1 MKLRKVVITGGAGF
15 IGSHLADELITDNQ
29 VTIID
34 DLSTGTLNNI
44 SDIIANKNIKFI
56 RESILNLELL
66 ESIFQD
72 TDFVF
77 HLAAIPSVIRSI
89 NDPIATNE
97 ANITG
102 TLDVLSAARKSKVKK
117 VVFASSSAVYGEA
130 IKLPTKEGTPLNFQS
145 PYALTKLTGEY
156 YCRLF
161 KELYSQPTICLRY
174 FNVYGP
180 RQSPASEYSAV
191 IPLFL
196 HNVLKKRSPVI
207 YGDGNQTRDFVFVKD
222 VVQANIIAAES
233 DATGVFNVGSGESIT
248 INNLV
253 QKIIAITGNN
263 LQPTHKKA
271 RIGEIRDSWAD
282 IMLAH
287 ELGYNPKHS
296 LDSGLRETIRSIRI
310 RN

>member
-1 MKLRKVVITGGAGF
+1 
-15 IGSHLADELITDNQ
+15 
-29 VTIID
+29 
-34 DLSTGTLNNI
+34 
-44 SDIIANKNIKFI
+44 
-56 RESILNLELL
+56 
-66 ESIFQD
+66 
-72 TDFVF
+72 
-77 HLAAIPSVIRSI
+77 
-89 NDPIATNE
+89 
-97 ANITG
+97 
-102 TLDVLSAARKSKVKK
+102 
-117 VVFASSSAVYGEA
+117 
-130 IKLPTKEGTPLNFQS
+130 
-145 PYALTKLTGEY
+145 
-156 YCRLF
+156 
-161 KELYSQPTICLRY
+161 
-174 FNVYGP
+174 VYGP

>member
-1 MKLRKVVITGGAGF
+1 VKLRKVVITGGAGF